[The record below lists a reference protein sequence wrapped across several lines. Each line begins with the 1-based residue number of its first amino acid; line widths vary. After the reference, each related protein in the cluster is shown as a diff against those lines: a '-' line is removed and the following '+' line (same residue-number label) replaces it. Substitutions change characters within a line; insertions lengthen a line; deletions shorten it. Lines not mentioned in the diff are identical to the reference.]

1 MQVEIVLYAMLIINY
16 SLVMELLLIVWIN
29 AQMEHSLMTEII
41 VKIVLKTALNVQAKN
56 HAHNVQMDIY

>member
-29 AQMEHSLMTEII
+29 AQLEHSLMTEII
-41 VKIVLKTALNVQAKN
+41 AKIVLKTALNVQAKN